1 MRRVLSPDSTVC
13 SQQSFYFGAVGT
25 QHPTGKA
32 MKLKEIY
39 DFLDKISPFEL
50 QEKWDNSGLI
60 VGEMGREVSQIA
72 VSLDID
78 TDMIEEAKE
87 GTLFVVHHPLIF
99 GGLNRLD
106 FAKYPSNL
114 LEKMIR
120 KKQSL
125 IALHT
130 NFDQTHL
137 NKYVFEKILGFRLD
151 FQKPFVCTAKGSW
164 NYHELLVLLKEKLNL
179 PTLKV
184 VGKKEQIHSIAMTTG
199 AGASLM
205 DEVEADC
212 FLTGDIKYHDAM
224 KAMSEELMMVDIGH
238 YESERFFAEILLDEL
253 KVLPIL
259 AIIANSK
266 NPFHTETL

>member
-1 MRRVLSPDSTVC
+1 
-13 SQQSFYFGAVGT
+13 
-25 QHPTGKA
+25 
-32 MKLKEIY
+32 MKLQEVY

-60 VGEMGREVSQIA
+60 VGDMGREVSQIIL
-72 VSLDID
+72 SLDMDEEI
-78 TDMIEEAKE
+78 IENAPK
-87 GTLFVVHHPLIF
+87 GTLFIVHHPLIF
-99 GGLNRLD
+99 GKLTQLD

-114 LEKMIR
+114 IEKMIL

-137 NKYVFEKILGFRLD
+137 NKYVFEKILGFKLD
-151 FQKPFVCTAKGSW
+151 EENPFLCVAKGEW
-164 NYHELLVLLKEKLNL
+164 KYKELLTLIKNKLNL

-184 VGKKEQIHSIAMTTG
+184 IGKKEVIRSIALTTG

-224 KAMSEELMMVDIGH
+224 KAMSENLMMVDIGH
-238 YESERFFAEILLDEL
+238 YESERFFAEILVDEL

-266 NPFHTETL
+266 NPFHIENI

>member
-1 MRRVLSPDSTVC
+1 
-13 SQQSFYFGAVGT
+13 
-25 QHPTGKA
+25 
-32 MKLKEIY
+32 MKLGEVY
-39 DFLDKISPFEL
+39 DFLDQTSPFEL

-60 VGEMGREVSQIA
+60 VGEVTREVPHIV

-78 TDMIEEAKE
+78 GDMIDTAEE

-99 GGLNRLD
+99 GGLTQLD

-114 LEKMIR
+114 LEKMIL

-137 NKYVFEKILGFRLD
+137 NRYVFEKVLGF
-151 FQKPFVCTAKGSW
+151 QTASQAPFVCRAEGEW
-164 NYHELLVLLKEKLNL
+164 HYRELLAMLKKKLGL
-179 PTLKV
+179 STLKV
-184 VGKKEQIHSIAMTTG
+184 IGKKEKITSIAMTTG
-199 AGASLM
+199 AGALLM

-224 KAMSEELMMVDIGH
+224 KAMSENLMMVDIGH
-238 YESERFFAEILLDEL
+238 YESEHFFAEILLNEL

-266 NPFHTETL
+266 NPFHMETL

>member
-1 MRRVLSPDSTVC
+1 
-13 SQQSFYFGAVGT
+13 
-25 QHPTGKA
+25 
-32 MKLKEIY
+32 MKLQEIY
-39 DFLDKISPFEL
+39 NFLDKISPFEL

-60 VGEMGREVSQIA
+60 VGDMSREISDITLA
-72 VSLDID
+72 LDVD
-78 TDMIEEAKE
+78 GEMIEATKE
-87 GTLFVVHHPLIF
+87 GTLFIVHHPLIF
-99 GGLNRLD
+99 GKLTQLD

-114 LEKMIR
+114 IEKMIL

-125 IALHT
+125 IAMHT

-137 NKYVFEKILGFRLD
+137 NKYVFEKVLGFTLESQNA
-151 FQKPFVCTAKGSW
+151 FLCTTKGTW
-164 NYHELLVLLKEKLNL
+164 NYKELLALIKEKLNL

-184 VGKKEQIHSIAMTTG
+184 IGKKENIRSIALTTG

-224 KAMSEELMMVDIGH
+224 KAMSENLMMVDIGH
-238 YESERFFAEILLDEL
+238 YESEKFFAEIILDEL
-253 KVLPIL
+253 KVLPLL

-266 NPFHTETL
+266 NPFHIETL